1 MLAIF
6 AAVVM
11 STVRIAEAQTA
22 VPQSPTLTPGPVAT
36 PQPAATATPPIDK
49 ISEFDRRLQKLEDP
63 SKGILVES
71 LDKIA
76 QMAWPIIIFI
86 VVFIYRAPLRTFL
99 TGLASRADRATIK
112 IGGFEMSEVE
122 LDDIIVER
130 EILKMG
136 IHIATVDEDYNA
148 EELRFLEGRAAAMTG
163 KLDKLT
169 ADARL
174 KVLQEA
180 INMAAADGIIKVE
193 EFIAIK
199 ERAAQFKVLESDI
212 DKMIIEMCLS
222 GKVKPPDLL
231 KDKCEQRRKE
241 LARSHA

>member
-1 MLAIF
+1 
-6 AAVVM
+6 
-11 STVRIAEAQTA
+11 
-22 VPQSPTLTPGPVAT
+22 
-36 PQPAATATPPIDK
+36 
-49 ISEFDRRLQKLEDP
+49 
-63 SKGILVES
+63 
-71 LDKIA
+71 
-76 QMAWPIIIFI
+76 
-86 VVFIYRAPLRTFL
+86 
-99 TGLASRADRATIK
+99 
-112 IGGFEMSEVE
+112 
-122 LDDIIVER
+122 
-130 EILKMG
+130 MG